1 MPSFDFSE
9 NTVTL
14 DEWNDLDDAARRDR
28 FVSRVLV
35 AASNSRVENLA
46 SSFGKF
52 DRIVVTSS
60 DFNDGRIF
68 SIGRQLRLLGFAGR
82 LTVVGDILPDQ
93 FSALISCGF
102 DDVLSLDSST
112 FNGVVDL
119 DHTSSLACVCRQKN
133 GNGGSVLS
141 AGNKP

>member
-1 MPSFDFSE
+1 MPDFKFSE

-14 DEWNDLDDAARRDR
+14 DEWNDLDDAVKRDR

-35 AASNSRVENLA
+35 VAANTRVENLA
-46 SSFGKF
+46 REFSSFE
-52 DRIVVTSS
+52 RIVVTSS
-60 DFNDGRIF
+60 DFSDGRIF

-102 DDVLSLDSST
+102 DDVSSLDSSS
-112 FNGVVDL
+112 FDGVVDL
-119 DHTSSLACVCRQKN
+119 EHTSLLASVCGQLNASRE
-133 GNGGSVLS
+133 SVLS
-141 AGNKP
+141 AANKR

>member
-1 MPSFDFSE
+1 MPSFEFSE
-9 NTVTL
+9 NTVSL
-14 DEWNDLDDAARRDR
+14 DEWNDFDDAAKRHR

-35 AASNSRVENLA
+35 VASNSRVENLA
-46 SSFGKF
+46 GQFSRF
-52 DRIVVTSS
+52 DRIVVTSH

-102 DDVLSLDSST
+102 DDVLSLDSDT
-112 FNGVVDL
+112 IEAAVDL
-119 DHTSSLACVCRQKN
+119 DQTSSLASVCGQLN
-133 GNGGSVLS
+133 GNRESVLT

>member
-1 MPSFDFSE
+1 MPSFNFSG
-9 NTVTL
+9 NTVLL
-14 DEWNDLDDAARRDR
+14 DEWNDLDEAAKSDS
-28 FVSRVLV
+28 FVSKVLIV
-35 AASNSRVENLA
+35 ASNSRIENLA
-46 SSFGKF
+46 GEFSRF

-93 FSALISCGF
+93 FSALKSCGF
-102 DDVLSLDSST
+102 DDVLSLDT
-112 FNGVVDL
+112 DTIDAVVDL
-119 DHTSSLACVCRQKN
+119 DQSSSLASVCRQLN
-133 GNGGSVLS
+133 GNRESVLT

>member
-1 MPSFDFSE
+1 MPSFNFSE
-9 NTVTL
+9 KTISLEEWNNL
-14 DEWNDLDDAARRDR
+14 DEAAKSDG
-28 FVSRVLV
+28 FVSKILIV
-35 AASNSRVENLA
+35 ASNSRVETLA
-46 SSFGKF
+46 GEFSRF

-68 SIGRQLRLLGFAGR
+68 SIGRQLRLLGFAGS

-102 DDVLSLDSST
+102 DDVFSLDT
-112 FNGVVDL
+112 DTIGTEVDL
-119 DHTSSLACVCRQKN
+119 DQSSSLASVRRQLNKN
-133 GNGGSVLS
+133 RASALT

>member
-1 MPSFDFSE
+1 MPSFDFFE
-9 NTVTL
+9 NTVSL
-14 DEWNDLDDAARRDR
+14 DEWNGLDEAAKRDR
-28 FVSRVLV
+28 FVSKILIV
-35 AASNSRVENLA
+35 ASKSRVENLA
-46 SSFGKF
+46 GEFSCF

-68 SIGRQLRLLGFAGR
+68 SIGRQLRLLGFSGR

-102 DDVLSLDSST
+102 DDVLSLDSDT
-112 FNGVVDL
+112 IDAAVDL
-119 DHTSSLACVCRQKN
+119 DQSSSLASVCRQLN
-133 GNGGSVLS
+133 GNRESVLS

>member
-1 MPSFDFSE
+1 MPDFEFSG

-14 DEWNDLDDAARRDR
+14 VEWNDLDDAAKRKR

-35 AASNSRVENLA
+35 VAANTRVENLA
-46 SSFGKF
+46 REFSSFE
-52 DRIVVTSS
+52 RIVVTSS

-68 SIGRQLRLLGFAGR
+68 SIGRQLRLLGFVGR

-102 DDVLSLDSST
+102 DDVLSLDSDT
-112 FNGVVDL
+112 IDAAVDL
-119 DHTSSLACVCRQKN
+119 DQTSSLASVCGQLN
-133 GNGGSVLS
+133 GNRESVLT

>member
-9 NTVTL
+9 NTVSL
-14 DEWNDLDDAARRDR
+14 DEWNDLDDAAKRDR

-35 AASNSRVENLA
+35 VASDSRVENFA
-46 SSFGKF
+46 REFSSF

-68 SIGRQLRLLGFAGR
+68 SIGRQLRLLGFMGR

-102 DDVLSLDSST
+102 DDVSSLNSST
-112 FNGVVDL
+112 FDGVVDL
-119 DHTSSLACVCRQKN
+119 DHTSLLASICGQLN
-133 GNGGSVLS
+133 GNRESALT

>member
-9 NTVTL
+9 NTVSL
-14 DEWNDLDDAARRDR
+14 DEWNGLDDTAKRDR

-35 AASNSRVENLA
+35 VAANSRVENLA
-46 SSFGKF
+46 SESGRFN
-52 DRIVVTSS
+52 RIVVTSS

-102 DDVLSLDSST
+102 DDVLSFDSST
-112 FNGVVDL
+112 INGVVDL
-119 DHTSSLACVCRQKN
+119 DLTSSLISVCGQLN
-133 GNGGSVLS
+133 GNRESVLT

>member
-9 NTVTL
+9 NTVSL
-14 DEWNDLDDAARRDR
+14 DEWNGLDDTAKRDR

-35 AASNSRVENLA
+35 VAANSRVENLA
-46 SSFGKF
+46 SESGRFN
-52 DRIVVTSS
+52 RIVVTSS

-93 FSALISCGF
+93 FSALKSCGF
-102 DDVLSLDSST
+102 DDVLSLDT
-112 FNGVVDL
+112 DTIDAVVDL
-119 DHTSSLACVCRQKN
+119 DQSSSLASVCRQLN
-133 GNGGSVLS
+133 GNRESVLT

>member
-1 MPSFDFSE
+1 MPDFNFSE

-14 DEWNDLDDAARRDR
+14 DEWKELDNAARRDR
-28 FVSRVLV
+28 FASRVLV
-35 AASNSRVENLA
+35 IASDSRVEDFA
-46 SSFGKF
+46 DESGSF

-68 SIGRQLRLLGFAGR
+68 SIGRQLRLLGFTGR

-102 DDVLSLDSST
+102 DDVLSRDSNM
-112 FNGVVDL
+112 FNGVIDL
-119 DHTSSLACVCRQKN
+119 DHTSSLASVN
-133 GNGGSVLS
+133 GQLKENRESVLT

>member
-9 NTVTL
+9 NTITL
-14 DEWNDLDDAARRDR
+14 DEWNELDNAARRDR

-35 AASNSRVENLA
+35 IASDSRVENFA
-46 SSFGKF
+46 GESGGFN
-52 DRIVVTSS
+52 RIVVTSS

-102 DDVLSLDSST
+102 DDVSSLDNST
-112 FNGVVDL
+112 FDGVVDL
-119 DHTSSLACVCRQKN
+119 DHTSLLASVCGPLN
-133 GNGGSVLS
+133 GNRESVLS
-141 AGNKP
+141 AANKS

>member
-1 MPSFDFSE
+1 MPDFEFSE
-9 NTVTL
+9 NTVSL
-14 DEWNDLDDAARRDR
+14 DEWNDLDDAAKRGR

-35 AASNSRVENLA
+35 VASKTRVENLA
-46 SSFGKF
+46 REFSRF

-102 DDVLSLDSST
+102 DDVLSLDSSS
-112 FNGVVDL
+112 FEGVVDL
-119 DHTSSLACVCRQKN
+119 DQTSSLASVCGQFN
-133 GNGGSVLS
+133 GDRESFFT

>member
-1 MPSFDFSE
+1 MPSFQFSE
-9 NTVTL
+9 NTVSL
-14 DEWNDLDDAARRDR
+14 DEWNDFDDAAKRHR

-35 AASNSRVENLA
+35 VASNSRVENLA
-46 SSFGKF
+46 GEFSRF

-68 SIGRQLRLLGFAGR
+68 SIGRQLRLLEFAGR

-102 DDVLSLDSST
+102 DDVLSLDNDT
-112 FNGVVDL
+112 IDAAVDL
-119 DHTSSLACVCRQKN
+119 DQTSSLASVCGQLN
-133 GNGGSVLS
+133 GNWESVLT

>member
-1 MPSFDFSE
+1 MPSFEFSE
-9 NTVTL
+9 NTVSL
-14 DEWNDLDDAARRDR
+14 EEWNDLDDAAKRNR

-35 AASNSRVENLA
+35 VASNSRVENLA
-46 SSFGKF
+46 REFSRF

-60 DFNDGRIF
+60 NFNDGRIF

-102 DDVLSLDSST
+102 DDVLSLDSDT
-112 FNGVVDL
+112 IGAAVDL
-119 DHTSSLACVCRQKN
+119 DQTSSLASVCGQLN
-133 GNGGSVLS
+133 GNRESVLT

>member
-1 MPSFDFSE
+1 MPDFEFSE

-14 DEWNDLDDAARRDR
+14 DEWNDLDDAAKRDR

-35 AASNSRVENLA
+35 VASNTRVENLA
-46 SSFGKF
+46 REFSSFE
-52 DRIVVTSS
+52 RIVVTSS

-102 DDVLSLDSST
+102 DDVSSLDSSR
-112 FNGVVDL
+112 FDSVVDL
-119 DHTSSLACVCRQKN
+119 DHTSLLASICGHLN
-133 GNGGSVLS
+133 GSKESALT

>member
-1 MPSFDFSE
+1 MPSFNFSE
-9 NTVTL
+9 NTVSV
-14 DEWNDLDDAARRDR
+14 DEWNDLDEAAKRDR
-28 FVSRVLV
+28 YVSKVLIV
-35 AASNSRVENLA
+35 ASDSRVENLA
-46 SSFGKF
+46 SESGRFN
-52 DRIVVTSS
+52 RIVVTSS

-102 DDVLSLDSST
+102 DDVLSFDSST
-112 FNGVVDL
+112 INGVVDL
-119 DHTSSLACVCRQKN
+119 DLTSSLISVCGQLN
-133 GNGGSVLS
+133 GNRESVLT

>member
-1 MPSFDFSE
+1 MPSFEYSE
-9 NTVTL
+9 NTVSL
-14 DEWNDLDDAARRDR
+14 DEWNGLDEAAKRDR

-35 AASNSRVENLA
+35 VAADSRVENLA
-46 SSFGKF
+46 GEFGRF
-52 DRIVVTSS
+52 DKIVVTSS

-93 FSALISCGF
+93 FSALKSCGF
-102 DDVLSLDSST
+102 DDVLSLDT
-112 FNGVVDL
+112 DTIDAVVDL
-119 DHTSSLACVCRQKN
+119 DQSSSLALVCRQLN
-133 GNGGSVLS
+133 GNRESVLT

>member
-1 MPSFDFSE
+1 MPRFEFSE
-9 NTVTL
+9 NTVSL
-14 DEWNDLDDAARRDR
+14 DEWNDLDDTAKRDR

-35 AASNSRVENLA
+35 VAANSRVENLA
-46 SSFGKF
+46 REFSKF

-68 SIGRQLRLLGFAGR
+68 SIGRQLRLLEFAGR

-102 DDVLSLDSST
+102 DDVLSLDSDT
-112 FNGVVDL
+112 IDAAIDL
-119 DHTSSLACVCRQKN
+119 DQTSSLASVCGQLN
-133 GNGGSVLS
+133 GNRESVLT

>member
-9 NTVTL
+9 NTISL
-14 DEWNDLDDAARRDR
+14 DEWNGLDEASKCDR
-28 FVSRVLV
+28 FVSKVLIV
-35 AASNSRVENLA
+35 ASNSRVENLA
-46 SSFGKF
+46 REFNRF

-68 SIGRQLRLLGFAGR
+68 SIGRQLRLLGFAGC
-82 LTVVGDILPDQ
+82 LTVIGDILPDQ

-102 DDVLSLDSST
+102 DDVLSLDTDSIDA
-112 FNGVVDL
+112 VVDL
-119 DHTSSLACVCRQKN
+119 DHSSSLASVCRQLN
-133 GNGGSVLS
+133 GNRESVLT

>member
-9 NTVTL
+9 NTITL
-14 DEWNDLDDAARRDR
+14 EQWNDLDDVARRDR

-35 AASNSRVENLA
+35 VASISRVEYLA
-46 SSFGKF
+46 GEFDKF
-52 DRIVVTSS
+52 DRIVVTSN

-93 FSALISCGF
+93 FSALRSCGF
-102 DDVLSLDSST
+102 DDVSNLDSAT
-112 FNGVVDL
+112 TNAVVDL
-119 DHTSSLACVCRQKN
+119 DQTTSLAVVIGQLNKN
-133 GNGGSVLS
+133 RECTLT

>member
-14 DEWNDLDDAARRDR
+14 DEWNDLDDAAKRDR

-35 AASNSRVENLA
+35 VAANTRVENLA
-46 SSFGKF
+46 REFSSFE
-52 DRIVVTSS
+52 RIVVTSS

-102 DDVLSLDSST
+102 DDVSSLDNST
-112 FNGVVDL
+112 FDGVVDL
-119 DHTSSLACVCRQKN
+119 DHTSLLASVCGPLNRSRE
-133 GNGGSVLS
+133 SVLS
-141 AGNKP
+141 AANKP

>member
-1 MPSFDFSE
+1 MPDFEFSD

-14 DEWNDLDDAARRDR
+14 GAWNDLDDAAPHDR

-35 AASNSRVENLA
+35 VASNSRVENLA
-46 SSFGKF
+46 REFSRFEQ
-52 DRIVVTSS
+52 IVVTSS

-93 FSALISCGF
+93 FSALKSCGF
-102 DDVLSLDSST
+102 DDVLSLDT
-112 FNGVVDL
+112 DTIDAVVDL
-119 DHTSSLACVCRQKN
+119 DQSSSLASVCRQLN
-133 GNGGSVLS
+133 GNRESVLT

>member
-1 MPSFDFSE
+1 MPKFEFSE
-9 NTVTL
+9 NTVSL
-14 DEWNDLDDAARRDR
+14 DEWNDLDDTAKRDR

-35 AASNSRVENLA
+35 VAANSRVENLA
-46 SSFGKF
+46 REFSKF

-68 SIGRQLRLLGFAGR
+68 SIGRQLRLLEFAGR

-102 DDVLSLDSST
+102 DDVLSLDSDT
-112 FNGVVDL
+112 IDAAIDL
-119 DHTSSLACVCRQKN
+119 DQTSSLASVCGQLN
-133 GNGGSVLS
+133 GNRESVLT